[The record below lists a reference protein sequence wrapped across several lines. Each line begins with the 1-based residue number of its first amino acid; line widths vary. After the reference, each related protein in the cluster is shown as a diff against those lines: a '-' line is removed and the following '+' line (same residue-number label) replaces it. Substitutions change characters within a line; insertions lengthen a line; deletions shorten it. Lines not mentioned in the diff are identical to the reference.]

1 VSEGGG
7 AAAPGPSD
15 APTKSVRGGR
25 EGAASAFLGIDLGT
39 SGLKLALLGADG
51 ALLAEAEAA
60 YEVRRPHAGW
70 AETDPAEWVAALRS
84 ARAALPPVSIAAVG
98 VTGQMHGAVL
108 CDQSGVPVRPA
119 VLWPDQRA
127 TAELDR
133 WRAIPAPARDRL
145 ANPLVP
151 GMTGPIAAWL
161 ATHEPDAVAR
171 ATHLLLPKDYLR
183 LTIAGPPVTERSDAS
198 ATLLWDMVAD
208 GWSPAAAALLPARLL
223 PAVVPPDT
231 VVGSVGDTAVI
242 AGCADTPAAML
253 AVGTVDDLQINLGTG
268 AQVLRRVAAPRP
280 VSDPVTHLYA
290 AADEGWYAMAAV
302 QNAGLALDWVCGVL
316 GFSWADLIAAAAAAP
331 AGAGGVT
338 FLPFLTGERG
348 GLAGPSSRGGWLGL
362 RASTTRAE
370 LARAAVEAMV
380 FAVRRSAELLGPL
393 GPAVRVTGGGAR
405 EPLVRQ
411 LLADCLGVVVRRVD
425 VRSASATGAALLAAR
440 AVGAP
445 VEPDRV
451 TPPDTVPREDRA
463 LESSYH
469 SWLAHTRAD

>member
-1 VSEGGG
+1 MSEGVAFSAARPSKPGG
-7 AAAPGPSD
+7 TAN
-15 APTKSVRGGR
+15 
-25 EGAASAFLGIDLGT
+25 AFLGVDLGT

-51 ALLAEAEAA
+51 SLVAEAEAG

-70 AETDPAEWVAALRS
+70 AETDPAEWVATLRT
-84 ARAALPPVSIAAVG
+84 ARAALPPASIAAVG

-108 CDQSGVPVRPA
+108 CDESGVPVRPA

-133 WRAIPAPARDRL
+133 WGAIPAPARDRL
-145 ANPLVP
+145 ANPLAP
-151 GMTGPIAAWL
+151 GMTGPIVAWL
-161 ATHEPDAVAR
+161 AAHEPDAVAR
-171 ATHLLLPKDYLR
+171 ATHLLLPKDFLR

-198 ATLLWDMVAD
+198 ATLLWDVVGD
-208 GWSPAAAALLPARLL
+208 DWSAAAVAAADIPARLL
-223 PAVVPPDT
+223 PEVVSPDT
-231 VVGSVGDTAVI
+231 VVGSDGDAAVI
-242 AGCADTPAAML
+242 AGCADTPAALL
-253 AVGTVDDLQINLGTG
+253 AVGTVDDFQINLGTG
-268 AQVLRRVAAPRP
+268 AQVLRRVAAPQP
-280 VSDPVTHLYA
+280 VASPVTHLYA

-316 GFSWADLIAAAAAAP
+316 GFSWADLVEAAAAGP

-362 RASTTRAE
+362 RASTTRLE

-380 FAVRRSAELLGPL
+380 FAVRRAAELLGPL
-393 GPAVRVTGGGAR
+393 GPAVRLTGGGGR

-411 LLADCLGVVVRRVD
+411 LLADALGVVVRRVE

-440 AVGAP
+440 AVGAN
-445 VEPDRV
+445 VLPDRAC
-451 TPPDTVPREDRA
+451 PPDTVPRPNPA
-463 LESSYH
+463 LESAYS
-469 SWLAHTRAD
+469 SWLEHTRTA